1 MVDSSEV
8 GIMEEREEV
17 MVSSVDE
24 EVKPIFRVAHFLK
37 PTTKKLPFLPSRL
50 KISCSSLKVQFR
62 GGFSYM
68 KGWSKWV
75 DELKP
80 LHQEIWKKAGIFEG
94 IIASTFKIYRH
105 SDLIL
110 ALAERWCLETNT
122 FILPW
127 GEATITLE
135 DMVVLGGFS
144 VLGHSV
150 LKPVKTKDSV
160 DIEKALCEV
169 HKDVRVRKTNVG
181 HHAWMEHFAGRGD
194 HLEHV
199 AFLTLWLSRYVL
211 PARSCQFVDRSLFP
225 IAIYLSQG
233 IPIALAPAVLAS
245 IYRDMSLLKQL
256 IVSSAKNHAL
266 SDSRCIEDEL
276 NPNLRAPFQFVQ
288 LWAWERFTNLQPK
301 PSSII
306 YTGEPRVARWHKV
319 KKLNHVDPR
328 SGIDSAAECFL
339 WRPYAVDIVKNWEI
353 SRFYKER
360 DEYVVVGPNMG
371 REIMTFARLV
381 RASELVGMDCIEQYN
396 PHRVSMQFGFDQD
409 VPDCVNHASD
419 HIPKIAWTNYNRPIK
434 DVKLYIPSRFIESD
448 VSRRYLEWWKNQNVA
463 PEVAVQHEKMNAIVC
478 CGFLQKCEMIVVES
492 SSDDD
497 DNIPISVSLRKRKLM
512 KKEITIPGNNQELFL
527 NMQSQSSS
535 SSNDGTAK
543 ARETLLES
551 KPKSAKFEASN
562 GKSDEDGDGPYV
574 VKEMVPLES
583 KNNNDKGGCKLNF
596 PDGIELASDGPNA
609 GLLST
614 NPAKTLQ
621 MNEASVVTPK
631 VTAMSTNITE
641 GNMAMGNINNHEKG
655 SRRFEMIDILKL
667 EMRIRNLENINAGKV
682 PIFRTK

>member
-80 LHQEIWKKAGIFEG
+80 LHQQMWKKAGIFEG

-135 DMVVLGGFS
+135 DMVILGGFS

-150 LKPVKTKDSV
+150 LNQTKDSV

-169 HKDVRVRKTNVG
+169 HKDIRARKTNVG

-211 PARSCQFVDRSLFP
+211 PARSCLFVDRALFP

-245 IYRDMSLLKQL
+245 IYRDMSLLQQL
-256 IVSSAKNHAL
+256 IVSSAKNHAP
-266 SDSRCIEDEL
+266 SDSRCIEDKL
-276 NPNLRAPFQFVQ
+276 NPNLRAPFSF
-288 LWAWERFTNLQPK
+288 
-301 PSSII
+301 II
-306 YTGEPRVARWHKV
+306 YIGEPRVARWHKV
-319 KKLNHVDPR
+319 KKLNHVDPS
-328 SGIDSAAECFL
+328 SGIDYAAECFL
-339 WRPYAVDIVKNWEI
+339 WRPYAVDIGRICGGWRKH
-353 SRFYKER
+353 
-360 DEYVVVGPNMG
+360 G

-381 RASELVGMDCIEQYN
+381 RASELVGMDCVEQYN

-409 VPDCVNHASD
+409 VPGCVNHASD

-448 VSRRYLEWWKNQNVA
+448 VSRRYLEWWKNQN
-463 PEVAVQHEKMNAIVC
+463 VAVQHEKMNAIVC

-512 KKEITIPGNNQELFL
+512 KKEITVPVNNQELFL

-535 SSNDGTAK
+535 ASNDGTSR
-543 ARETLLES
+543 ARETLVES
-551 KPKSAKFEASN
+551 KPISEKFEDSN

-574 VKEMVPLES
+574 VKEMVPLET
-583 KNNNDKGGCKLNF
+583 KNNNDKGGCKLNL
-596 PDGIELASDGPNA
+596 PDGIELASDGPE
-609 GLLST
+609 LLRT

-621 MNEASVVTPK
+621 MSEASVVTPK
-631 VTAMSTNITE
+631 VTATCTNITE
-641 GNMAMGNINNHEKG
+641 GNMVMRNINNHEKG
-655 SRRFEMIDILKL
+655 SSRFEMIDILKL
-667 EMRIRNLENINAGKV
+667 EMKIRNLESINAGKG